1 MIHTIISRYM
11 LVKTRSTCIKSYLS
25 FCNICSY
32 VNMTRRLRLRL
43 IFLASPF
50 LCLSHLILLRIS
62 YSSVGKFL
70 KEGEREDFVINQRVF
85 PSCPPKLFFF
95 SSLFFF
101 HLHRQNVENTDF
113 AIGTVF
119 ALP

>member
-113 AIGTVF
+113 AIGTIF